1 MFQFPPQI
9 YLDFASF
16 WLGVLTAS
24 IAWFLFRKTK
34 PRLSQIIKW
43 AKNQI
48 LIIREK
54 LTSNTEVNLR
64 QKTLQHAQA
73 QHLSSSFCALDEI
86 LIQPRFLTPPYQLSS
101 EGTFPDLNSIQQAIP
116 YTPDTPEFASEYGSP
131 TISLEQALM
140 NGVNIAIMG
149 KPGSGKTVALSHLAS
164 RLARREVDAFS
175 NTVPILLDAI
185 DLLTYLPGEEAI
197 DTIYKTLTANPL
209 YLKTV
214 SLENVIKNLFLE
226 RRVFL
231 LIDNL
236 DQIPRQ
242 GFTRV
247 IHFIQLLSDQFPW
260 LRLVTTLSAQ
270 YIDGVLE
277 TDLQPLA
284 ISTWG
289 SKEKTLFAKN
299 WGETWAKYHAD
310 GSQKTKSPR
319 QAEKIIDKLLI
330 NTWLFQDTKHST
342 PLAFTLQVWSAYAG
356 DARGPNSSHGIEAY
370 LRRLIPDLPEK
381 ELPDLQKIA
390 FSAIR
395 EGAVTFTREHIH
407 DWLKSIGSQLE
418 IEPAHSQ
425 NPLRDVLSTCLEKDI
440 LKLGNGKWYRFTH
453 PSIAGYI
460 ASKACSSL
468 DYKTIQ
474 DVFQI
479 PNWIYSSE
487 AFRFVSAVADM
498 TPMATDLRSLHEKD
512 NFLQKNLLKFGQ
524 LLPFLP
530 DDSKSKDYL
539 LKYITKEISENPLLE
554 TKQRL
559 AVLLATSGDDK
570 TSSIFRYL
578 LSSPDADVR
587 RVAVMGCGYLQD
599 TKSVETIINLLDD
612 HKEIGQAACL
622 ALVNIA
628 TPQALEA
635 VAHALLTGD
644 DNLRRAAAESL
655 ANHPHEGYPTIKDAS
670 ELDNLNVRYA
680 SVYGLKRIKE
690 KWSMDILE
698 EMRIEE
704 DEWVVRDA
712 AQEAFETLQGSSPFT
727 PSPLQPIHEAPLL
740 KSYASE
746 HDIELNSTQNKYQ
759 MLLEILSTGSIEQK
773 FTALYYI
780 QMKGFGS
787 VFPDIYNCLRGDNEE
802 IQRTAANTVWH
813 LSLTG
818 MDIPKLESSEK
829 N

>member
-1 MFQFPPQI
+1 MFQFPPRI
-9 YLDFASF
+9 YLDFVSF

-24 IAWFLFRKTK
+24 IAWFLFQKTK

-43 AKNQI
+43 VKNQI
-48 LIIREK
+48 LILREK
-54 LTSNTEVNLR
+54 LTSNTEVNFR

-86 LIQPRFLTPPYQLSS
+86 LIPPRFLTPPYQLSS
-101 EGTFPDLNSIQQAIP
+101 DGTFPDLNSIQQAIP

-131 TISLEQALM
+131 TISLEEALM

-149 KPGSGKTVALSHLAS
+149 KPGSGKTVALCQLAS
-164 RLARREVDAFS
+164 RLAKREIDAFS
-175 NTVPILLDAI
+175 NTVPLFLDAI
-185 DLLTYLPGEEAI
+185 DLLTFLPGEEAI

-214 SLENVIKNLFLE
+214 SLENVIQNLFLE
-226 RRVFL
+226 QRAFL

-247 IHFIQLLSDQFPW
+247 INFIQSVSDQFPW

-270 YIDGVLE
+270 YIDGLLE

-289 SKEKTLFAKN
+289 TKEKTLFAKN
-299 WGETWAKYHAD
+299 WGEVWSKHLAH
-310 GSQKTKSPR
+310 GSQNPKSPGK
-319 QAEKIIDKLLI
+319 AENFIDTLLI
-330 NTWLFQDTKHST
+330 NNWLFQDTKHST

-356 DARGPNSSHGIEAY
+356 DARGPNSSHAIEAY
-370 LRRLIPDLPEK
+370 IRRLIPNLPEK
-381 ELPDLQKIA
+381 DLPDLQKIA
-390 FSAIR
+390 FSAIK
-395 EGAVTFTREHIH
+395 EGEIAFTREHIN
-407 DWLKSIGSQLE
+407 DWLQSIGTQLE
-418 IEPAHSQ
+418 IETVHSQ
-425 NPLRDVLSTCLEKDI
+425 NPLREVLSTCLENDI
-440 LKLGNGKWYRFTH
+440 LKLGNGKWYRFSH
-453 PSIAGYI
+453 PSIAGYV
-460 ASKACSSL
+460 ASKACSNL

-474 DVFQI
+474 DLFQI
-479 PNWIYSSE
+479 PYWIHSSE
-487 AFRFVSAVADM
+487 AFRFASAVVDM
-498 TPMATDLRSLHEKD
+498 TPMAADLSVRHKKD
-512 NFLQKNLLKFGQ
+512 NFLQKRLLKFGQ

-539 LKYITKEISENPLLE
+539 LKFMTKEITENRLLE

-559 AVLLATSGDDK
+559 AVLLATSGEEK

-587 RVAVMGCGYLQD
+587 RVAILGCGYLHD
-599 TKSVETIINLLDD
+599 TKSVESIINLLDD
-612 HKEIGQAACL
+612 QKEIGQAACL

-628 TPQALEA
+628 TPQALES

-644 DNLRRAAAESL
+644 DNLRRAAAEAL
-655 ANHPHEGYPTIKDAS
+655 ANHPQEGYPTIKDAS

-680 SVYGLKRIKE
+680 SVYGLKRIEE

-712 AQEAFETLQGSSPFT
+712 AQEAFETLRGVSPFT
-727 PSPLQPIHEAPLL
+727 PSPLQPIPEVPLL
-740 KSYASE
+740 KSYASD
-746 HDIELNSTQNKYQ
+746 HDIELKSTQDKYQ
-759 MLLEILSTGSIEQK
+759 MLLNILSTGSIEQK

-787 VFPDIYNCLRGDNEE
+787 VFPDIYDCLWGDNEE
-802 IQRTAANTVWH
+802 IQRTAANTIWH

-818 MDIPKLESSEK
+818 MDIPKLEPSE
-829 N
+829 